1 MKINKD
7 LRNILLGLIFLLIG
21 WLLAYKV
28 HIDKTEGIE
37 AIIIQV
43 SPIFPLLLGFHFLG
57 KSFDYHLKCYQI
69 KHRRAI
75 REKEDNIKSNKNEQ
89 SK

>member
-21 WLLAYKV
+21 YLLAYKV
-28 HIDKTEGIE
+28 HIENTEGIK

-57 KSFDYHLKCYQI
+57 KSFDYHLRSFQI
-69 KHRRAI
+69 KNRRKIA
-75 REKEDNIKSNKNEQ
+75 EKENLLKQKKDAK
-89 SK
+89 